1 MMALEGQLKGGY
13 KEKWPLAGLSSR
25 MQPNLQEKLKG
36 YVIFEVPNLIITVKT
51 ISNSVETKYFNNQML
66 QLSVYW
72 FILQLI

>member
-1 MMALEGQLKGGY
+1 
-13 KEKWPLAGLSSR
+13 
-25 MQPNLQEKLKG
+25 MQPNLHEKLKG